1 MKSNWV
7 LKLINLALFV
17 FGAAF
22 VVLHVEFNEGN
33 FLYYFFK
40 AQVYY
45 SVFNK
50 IIFPVGFWV
59 CFALFYAIYYLLNQV
74 QEGHREPLLHSLRY
88 ALFYHLYLLLLT
100 HSNEIVSGF
109 YDSPP
114 LFIFYEKLFISVAF
128 VGYYLAGID
137 VIHKAIKSGCRL
149 WQLILPVSAIIPYLY
164 LPSPL
169 VHIFYLTISLGLYG
183 AWQFLNRE
191 KWGILLRD

>member
-109 YDSPP
+109 YRNQN
-114 LFIFYEKLFISVAF
+114 F
-128 VGYYLAGID
+128 
-137 VIHKAIKSGCRL
+137 
-149 WQLILPVSAIIPYLY
+149 
-164 LPSPL
+164 
-169 VHIFYLTISLGLYG
+169 
-183 AWQFLNRE
+183 
-191 KWGILLRD
+191 